1 MKIKIISKKGE
12 NLRFL
17 LDNATPAFANALRRI
32 MFSEVPNLAIGVV
45 DFQDNT
51 SALFDEVVAHRLGMI
66 PLVFD
71 PKKFNFN
78 EECKC
83 SGKGCPSCEVF
94 FSLDKTGPGI
104 VYSSDLKSTSKSV
117 KPSSPDFPIVKLM
130 KGQHVKF
137 EAIARLGKGVKHAKF
152 QSANVSYT
160 YLPSI
165 EVSDLKDLKKIL
177 KACPKE
183 VLGVKNKKL
192 VLIDPY
198 KCDDCKVCEEV
209 SNGKVKIKTDPTK
222 FVFNVESISSL
233 EPKYIVE
240 ESIKILREKANE
252 FKSQLKRV

>member
-1 MKIKIISKKGE
+1 
-12 NLRFL
+12 
-17 LDNATPAFANALRRI
+17 
-32 MFSEVPNLAIGVV
+32 
-45 DFQDNT
+45 
-51 SALFDEVVAHRLGMI
+51 
-66 PLVFD
+66 LVFD

-78 EECKC
+78 KECKC

-104 VYSSDLKSTSKSV
+104 VYSSDLKSTSRSV

-137 EAIARLGKGVKHAKF
+137 EAIARLGKGINHAKF

-160 YLPSI
+160 YLPEI
-165 EVSDLKDLKKIL
+165 EVSGIKDLKKIV

-183 VLGVKNKKL
+183 VLGIKNRKL
-192 VLIDPY
+192 VLVDPY
-198 KCDDCKVCEEV
+198 KCDECKVCEEV
-209 SNGKVKIKTDPTK
+209 SGDKVKIKTDPTK

-233 EPKYIVE
+233 EPKHIVQ
-240 ESIKILREKANE
+240 ESIRILQEKANE